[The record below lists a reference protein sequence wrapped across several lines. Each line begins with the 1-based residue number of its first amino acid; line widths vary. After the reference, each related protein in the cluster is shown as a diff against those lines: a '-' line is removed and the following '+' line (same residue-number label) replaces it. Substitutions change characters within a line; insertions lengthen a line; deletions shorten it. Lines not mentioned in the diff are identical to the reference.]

1 MATRGRLI
9 LAGAVVASVT
19 AYMAYVG
26 GSADWQYYLTV
37 DECAARGQTLLG
49 SRIRVNG
56 NVAPG
61 TLHVDTDRTQ
71 ARFQLLGTTGNLP
84 ACCGGPIPDN
94 LAENMAVVVEGRLD
108 DHGVLQGHKLL
119 TRCASKY
126 ETRAAAGGTG
136 SASGTRAQT
145 AARAPETV
153 R

>member
-1 MATRGRLI
+1 
-9 LAGAVVASVT
+9 
-19 AYMAYVG
+19 MAYVG

-71 ARFQLLGTTGNLP
+71 ARFQLLGTSGNLP
-84 ACCGGPIPDN
+84 ARYAGPVPDN
-94 LAENMAVVVEGRLD
+94 LAENMAVVVEGHLD
-108 DHGVLQGHKLL
+108 ARGVLQGSKLL

-126 ETRAAAGGTG
+126 ETLATSGTG
-136 SASGTRAQT
+136 SASATRAKT
-145 AARAPETV
+145 ASHATETV